1 MKLSRLFWIG
11 LTITTSFVIFVFGL
25 MYLQDISLNQPS
37 IAFTIMFD
45 NVQGLNDGD
54 DVNMLGKRIGKVR
67 ATRIMGSRVAV
78 EVGIDQSFAFNIPI
92 DSEIEVKSDGLMG
105 ARFVSIKPGANTKNS
120 ISNGEVINGKR
131 EVGIGDAIPD
141 IQPITNDLAAFSRN
155 LRAIL
160 DDTQKDEI
168 KQTLSNVESIST
180 QLDSIIKGVNDLVE
194 DDMKDI
200 FISNNDRKNIS
211 DFFANLNATSKN
223 LKELT
228 SKQKLVSA
236 IDGINDLAIE
246 GKEVLSS
253 YNESSKTLN
262 SSIESLDKVIKN
274 IENGTGSIGKLL
286 STNELSDNLNN
297 LVKGFSDLLNDFDT
311 NKADYFY
318 KYYKATRKAEKD
330 LKKEEKNKK

>member
-45 NVQGLNDGD
+45 NVQGLNEGD

-67 ATRIMGSRVAV
+67 ATRIMGNRVAV
-78 EVGIDQSFAFNIPI
+78 QVGIDQSFAFNIPI

-105 ARFVSIKPGANTKNS
+105 ARFVAIKPGANMKNS
-120 ISNGEVINGKR
+120 ISNGEVIDGKR
-131 EVGIGDAIPD
+131 EVSLGDAIPD

-168 KQTLSNVESIST
+168 KHTLSNVESIST
-180 QLDSIIKGVNDLVE
+180 QLDSIIKSISNLVE

-200 FISNNDRKNIS
+200 FISDNDRKNIS
-211 DFFANLNATSKN
+211 DFFENLNATSNN

-228 SKQKLVSA
+228 SEDKLISA
-236 IDGINDLAIE
+236 IDGINDLANE
-246 GKEVLSS
+246 GVNVLNT
-253 YNESSKTLN
+253 YNESSKTLK

-274 IENGTGSIGKLL
+274 IESGRGSIGKLL
-286 STNELSDNLNN
+286 STTELSDNLNS
-297 LVKGFSDLLNDFDT
+297 LIKGFGDLIKDFDA

-318 KYYKATRKAEKD
+318 KYYKATRQAEKD
-330 LKKEEKNKK
+330 LKKEEKKKK